1 MEHFVFWMVY
11 LLLWTVNLIFWRTFY
26 FWGWVF
32 CDLDDIFGK
41 LDGEYAIWDDH
52 LVFELI
58 YLVFLLVNLVCW
70 ATYLIFGNTPVCI
83 LDDLFCFLMIFLF
96 LG

>member
-11 LLLWTVNLIFWRTFY
+11 LLLWTVDLIFWRQFY

-58 YLVFLLVNLVCW
+58 YLVFL
-70 ATYLIFGNTPVCI
+70 APPGA
-83 LDDLFCFLMIFLF
+83 
-96 LG
+96 LGGVTV